1 MKLLKYLLHIG
12 LIITLILVM
21 GCDSESSKTQYN
33 PELAKRIGADDY
45 GMKKYTM
52 AFLKKEL
59 NRNLSTN

>member
-1 MKLLKYLLHIG
+1 MRY
-12 LIITLILVM
+12 
-21 GCDSESSKTQYN
+21 DSETSKTQYN

-52 AFLKKEL
+52 AYLKKRP